1 MKNEVFPHPVLK
13 KKKKKDL
20 FDFSV
25 PVINFLFFMLKLFWI
40 KIFFP
45 VIFIVIL
52 CNIWR
57 VD

>member
-1 MKNEVFPHPVLK
+1 MKFPPTLFL

-40 KIFFP
+40 KIFSQWF
-45 VIFIVIL
+45 L
-52 CNIWR
+52 
-57 VD
+57 